1 MIVHIYAKASLRFIG
16 TLFYMKTALITGGAQ
31 RIGAQITKTLH
42 AHGYNVIIH
51 YRHSGTEAQ
60 TLADELNQIRINSAT
75 LAQAEL
81 TDTQALK
88 TLTTAIK
95 QLDILVN
102 NASVFYPTPLQNTSE
117 NDWHKIIDSNLM
129 APFFL
134 SQSLAAILSKK
145 HGCIINIVDIHAQR
159 PLKNH
164 AIYNISK
171 AGIEMMTKTLAKE
184 LAPDI
189 RVCGVA
195 PGSILW
201 PENAAE
207 LNIEQK
213 NKMLDKI
220 PLNKQGNPEDIANT
234 VLFLANSPYITGQII
249 SVDGGRTLN
258 Q

>member
-1 MIVHIYAKASLRFIG
+1 
-16 TLFYMKTALITGGAQ
+16 MKTALITGGAQ

-42 AHGYNVIIH
+42 AHGYNIVIH
-51 YRHSGTEAQ
+51 YRNSSQEAQ
-60 TLADELNQIRINSAT
+60 TLADELNQLRTNSAT
-75 LAQAEL
+75 LIQAEL
-81 TDTQALK
+81 SDLQALK
-88 TLTTAIK
+88 TLANTIK
-95 QLDILVN
+95 QLDVLVN
-102 NASVFYPTPLQNTSE
+102 NASVFYPTLMQNVNE
-117 NDWHKIIDSNLM
+117 NDWNTIINTNLM

-134 SQSLAAILSKK
+134 SQSLSAILSKNK
-145 HGCIINIVDIHAQR
+145 GCIINIVDIHAQR

-171 AGIEMMTKTLAKE
+171 AGLAMMTQTLAKE
-184 LAPDI
+184 LAPEI

-201 PENAAE
+201 PENQAK
-207 LNIEQK
+207 LNDEQK
-213 NKMLDKI
+213 DKMLNKI
-220 PLNKQGNPEDIANT
+220 PLSKQGSPEDIANT